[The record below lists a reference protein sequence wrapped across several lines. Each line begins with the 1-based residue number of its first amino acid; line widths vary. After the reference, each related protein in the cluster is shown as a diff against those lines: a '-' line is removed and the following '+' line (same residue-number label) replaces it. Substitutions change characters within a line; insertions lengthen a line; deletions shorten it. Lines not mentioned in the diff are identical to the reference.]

1 MRQYLKRDVV
11 VQRDGTN
18 LRAWYLSSRVLYMDG
33 HSEAGSALYF
43 FDLSIPALPALLF
56 LNFLFQVTST
66 VKISNVRRKTN
77 V

>member
-33 HSEAGSALYF
+33 HSEADSALHF
-43 FDLSIPALPALLF
+43 SIYRSLPYLLF
-56 LNFLFQVTST
+56 YF
-66 VKISNVRRKTN
+66 
-77 V
+77 